1 MSFQSLIDEYA
12 AGVDLLR
19 EAVQGMTPEQL
30 RATPVPGKWSTQQ
43 VICHIVDFEPIYA
56 DRIKRVIVEDE
67 PLLMSGDPD
76 RFAAGLCYSERDVE
90 VELALAAAV
99 RAQLVTIL
107 RSHPESIAQRVG
119 RHNEDGPVTL
129 ETLLKRITGHIP
141 HHVKFIR
148 EKRAAMGI

>member
-90 VELALAAAV
+90 VTSDAGN
-99 RAQLVTIL
+99 
-107 RSHPESIAQRVG
+107 S
-119 RHNEDGPVTL
+119 L
-129 ETLLKRITGHIP
+129 ETDHRTHSTPCEIYQGETRSDGNLRWETDARGGDVSLHR
-141 HHVKFIR
+141 FC
-148 EKRAAMGI
+148 